1 MRNFWDFAWEEPP
14 PGAFLQ
20 YDVDGASYTGA
31 ARHSAAYYAALRA
44 QGTEVLGIME
54 TTSTRSQEG
63 YNAGAYDV
71 DFARRRWREVGFPD
85 GAPMVYAVSDGS
97 RYDPNYG
104 WDNIAWYGE
113 AVGDHEVGPYK
124 FYGNRYCV
132 DAACAGA
139 ARSLH
144 PELCL
149 NLNGGWLPRT
159 WDFDPNRD
167 TAAQEIGGT
176 PIGGIDVNTTY
187 RPIFGPAPPP
197 TPPVSD
203 DDDQE
208 SAVKKVDFNGNG
220 SVGHIWSQGGRVLFR
235 TFAAGAAGAVVT
247 VPAES
252 GTYTVAAGDPEGLV
266 VPASIYGSAQV
277 FFPSADGK
285 EVVVHATAFGPVA
298 RTV

>member
-1 MRNFWDFAWEEPP
+1 MRNFWDFAWSYPAP
-14 PGAFLQ
+14 DDFVRF
-20 YDVDGASYTGA
+20 DVDAASYTGA
-31 ARHSAAYYAALRA
+31 ARANRAYYDSLRER
-44 QGTEVLGIME
+44 GINVLGIME

-85 GAPMVYAVSDGS
+85 SAPMAYAVSDGS
-97 RYDPNYG
+97 RWDPNYG
-104 WDNIAWYGE
+104 GDNIAGYGE
-113 AVGDHEVGPYK
+113 GVGDHEVGPYK
-124 FYGNRYCV
+124 FYGNRYAV
-132 DAACAGA
+132 DHACAGA
-139 ARSLH
+139 RRSLH

-149 NLNGGWLPRT
+149 NLNGGWIPRT

-187 RPIFGPAPPP
+187 KPIFGPALPPAP
-197 TPPVSD
+197 TPTED
-203 DDDQE
+203 EKE
-208 SAVKKVDFNGNG
+208 SAVKQVDFIGNGN
-220 SVGHIWSQGGRVLFR
+220 VGHIWSHN
-235 TFAAGAAGAVVT
+235 GAVLYRAFVGGAPGGVVI
-247 VPAES
+247 VPSEIGS
-252 GTYTVAAGDPEGLV
+252 YTVAAGDPEGLV